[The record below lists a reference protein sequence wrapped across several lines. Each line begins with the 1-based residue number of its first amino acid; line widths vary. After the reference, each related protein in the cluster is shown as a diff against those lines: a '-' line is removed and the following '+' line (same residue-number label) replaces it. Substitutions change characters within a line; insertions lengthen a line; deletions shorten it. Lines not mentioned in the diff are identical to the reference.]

1 MECFKITDIIISH
14 RLFGGFFFL
23 AEDDVHVT

>member
-14 RLFGGFFFL
+14 RLFVGFFL